1 MWLLDLNDFSLFRHK
16 TTQILPRCLIYSI
29 SQSRRNISRRSLMQE
44 LGEQH
49 HTGKLLQVFGTFE
62 RMIGQTHDLRCE
74 GCLSLL
80 SYCSTNYKTNRTN
93 SKHANWVIY
102 EHAARLFA
110 AWNCL
115 LFSLKWLE
123 STKPKAAK
131 VYSSILGSEMRL
143 WMWCVA
149 VGHCS
154 QLVSFNNGHN
164 SKASQSIQRHQT
176 VHAKP
181 HISL

>member
-1 MWLLDLNDFSLFRHK
+1 MISHCSGTRQLRFCQDVSSIPLVNLDETFHEGHWCKSWENNTTLENSCRYLELSKGWLDR
-16 TTQILPRCLIYSI
+16 
-29 SQSRRNISRRSLMQE
+29 
-44 LGEQH
+44 
-49 HTGKLLQVFGTFE
+49 
-62 RMIGQTHDLRCE
+62 HDLRCE

-164 SKASQSIQRHQT
+164 SKASQSIQRYQT